1 MGSVRN
7 RKKVSVDP
15 FMMTTLKFTATLSG
29 LSLRTE
35 RNRRGVVE
43 LVGVAAEHGA
53 SAAIPTRE
61 CSWPPTS
68 PAKFR

>member
-1 MGSVRN
+1 MGWGRN

-15 FMMTTLKFTATLSG
+15 FMMTTLKLDPTPPRWR
-29 LSLRTE
+29 LRPQ
-35 RNRRGVVE
+35 RNRSGVVE

-53 SAAIPTRE
+53 AAAIPTRE

-68 PAKFR
+68 TAKFR